1 MEILVNHP
9 DFDIQRFAEKLAR
22 AGSEAVKWEQRKLL
36 WILEEQHQRETEK
49 VFEAKQ
55 DAA

>member
-1 MEILVNHP
+1 MEYLVNHP

-22 AGSEAVKWEQRKLL
+22 AGSEAVRWEQRKLQ
-36 WILEEQHQRETEK
+36 WILEEQQQKQTEEPK
-49 VFEAKQ
+49 SRQ

>member
-1 MEILVNHP
+1 MEYLVNHP

-22 AGSEAVKWEQRKLL
+22 AGSEAVQWEKRKLQ
-36 WILEEQHQRETEK
+36 WILEEQQGKNVEPAET
-49 VFEAKQ
+49 KQ